1 MEKPA
6 YQTDKAIETLIEEVA
21 SQRAELLAEAERNA
35 ENLTPELVHSL
46 GERGFQL
53 ASNPY
58 TYPAQAEY
66 LMSHLAAVT
75 QNPGILDL
83 AHKTIDDQFASQPE
97 HVRASSHANAEE
109 TSRLV
114 AEGIPVGVAGQ
125 RAIANVF
132 EATHGM
138 SLDDALLR
146 DERFNPNTEVVSK
159 VAAYN
164 EWMSAE
170 TKLRSVHNT
179 DKVVRQIVEEG
190 LVEVAELVAAQVI
203 PEEDLDKIHLP
214 TPPEAILHRKP
225 EAVDLFV
232 LAQTVNDIR
241 DTQPHIVPPL
251 KQAVQ
256 QVAEKLPEDVIPVV
270 IEELNNVHNGSTTSA
285 EALHR
290 LSITSSEPVQI
301 AA

>member
-1 MEKPA
+1 METPT
-6 YQTDKAIETLIEEVA
+6 YQTNQAIETLVDETS
-21 SQRAELLAEAERNA
+21 SQRAELLAEAEHFSK
-35 ENLTPELVHSL
+35 NLTPELVHSL

-53 ASNPY
+53 ATSPY

-66 LMSHLAAVT
+66 LMSTLAAVT
-75 QNPGILDL
+75 QSPDILDL
-83 AHKTIDDQFASQPE
+83 AHKTIDDQFAGQPD

-109 TSRLV
+109 TTRLV
-114 AEGIPVGVAGQ
+114 AEGLPVNVAGQ
-125 RAIANVF
+125 LAIARVF
-132 EATHGM
+132 ENTYGM

-146 DERFNPNTEVVSK
+146 DERGHPDDTMSK
-159 VAAYN
+159 NATYN

-170 TKLRSVHNT
+170 SQLHTINAT
-179 DKVVRQIVEEG
+179 DEVVRQIVEEG

-203 PEEDLDKIHLP
+203 PKEDLNKIKLP
-214 TPPEAILHRKP
+214 TPPESVLHRAP

-241 DTQPHIVPPL
+241 DTQPNIVPPL

-256 QVAEKLPEDVIPVV
+256 QVADRLPEDIIPVV
-270 IEELNNVHNGSTTSA
+270 LQELTNVHNGNTTSA
-285 EALHR
+285 EALRR
-290 LSITSSEPVQI
+290 LSIASPVPLRV